1 MFYGYVRSS
10 PCPAPNSQS
19 SPLLHAACAAV
30 ARRLPPPDW
39 YTSPRTACPPSD
51 SRQGGSAFNQP
62 LSFDTSSVTTM
73 YGMFYVRSSPCPAP
87 NLQSSPPLHAAC
99 TAAGRRPPASLA
111 IVSTAAASAAFAAVV
126 FDVPAAA
133 LPTALLPLRVLLL
146 RLLPLYYPLSMARC
160 LFSR

>member
-1 MFYGYVRSS
+1 MVNMF
-10 PCPAPNSQS
+10 N
-19 SPLLHAACAAV
+19 
-30 ARRLPPPDW
+30 
-39 YTSPRTACPPSD
+39 
-51 SRQGGSAFNQP
+51 
-62 LSFDTSSVTTM
+62 
-73 YGMFYVRSSPCPAP
+73 VRSSPCPAP

-111 IVSTAAASAAFAAVV
+111 IVSTAAASAAVV